1 MQMEWH
7 NIWLNALDNFRR
19 LYQGK
24 DIVEIIEVKAL
35 QVYTHQIC
43 LHSRHRK
50 ADIITKIFV
59 LHLFL
64 KFSVFYPA
72 FLVTKREGSRPEA
85 PIRKSI
91 KICRLQ

>member
-7 NIWLNALDNFRR
+7 NIWLDALDNFRG

-43 LHSRHRK
+43 LYS
-50 ADIITKIFV
+50 
-59 LHLFL
+59 
-64 KFSVFYPA
+64 
-72 FLVTKREGSRPEA
+72 
-85 PIRKSI
+85 
-91 KICRLQ
+91 